1 MKIKQSYDVVI
12 VGAGPVGVA
21 MASLLG
27 KYKIS
32 TLLIDREPKIN
43 ETPRAIS
50 LCEEGSRVLSAA
62 GVLETFTSHI
72 HNIAKLRFDRPYG
85 KTMAFGKTD
94 TKINGY
100 PTLRTYY
107 QPDLE
112 RCLRASLDQYDHV
125 DLSVS
130 TTCLNFQDHGTGVS
144 LNIDKDGQN
153 LNIHCRFMI
162 ASDGSNSTTRKTLG
176 INFQGKTYGEDWIVF
191 DAEYNP
197 LPDDEVVLLCDPDRP
212 GITMSA
218 PNGRRRWEFLVKDTD
233 DRELILEDL
242 AVAELLKPWG
252 DARDMALTRKTIYTF
267 HARIADSFQKAN
279 VFLIGDAAHITPPFA
294 GQGLMAG
301 FRDCYNLAWKIR
313 DVLGARARPQLL
325 ETYETDRKH
334 QVKQIIWFAK
344 FVGAY
349 LLPPNRLS
357 ANFRDLGM
365 KLGRLLGAHSD
376 SKPIEFSKIPNHING
391 NLLRHIFISKWK
403 KIGFEFPQHLVA
415 TAAGKAHLI
424 DHLMNDHHYLISINR
439 DPSVALNPDLA
450 ARWRAIGGRFLML
463 DHRQPNESAAI
474 LTSDY
479 CLRLLTQCD
488 NYRTFFARPD
498 TIIAIRPDKMI
509 IVNCPSD
516 KLESKL
522 DRYLLNIEIVPQ
534 T

>member
-1 MKIKQSYDVVI
+1 MKIQNFYNVVI

-27 KYKIS
+27 KYNIS

-43 ETPRAIS
+43 EVPRAIS
-50 LCEEGSRVLSAA
+50 LCEEGSRVLSAV
-62 GVLETFTSHI
+62 GVLEAFTASI
-72 HNIAKLRFDRPYG
+72 LKITKLRFDRPYG
-85 KTMAFGKTD
+85 KTMALGKTD
-94 TKINGY
+94 TMINGY

-112 RCLRASLDQYDHV
+112 RCLRASLDEYDHV

-130 TTCLNFQDHGTGVS
+130 TTCLSFQDHGTGVS
-144 LNIDKDGQN
+144 LNIDKDGKN
-153 LNIHCRFMI
+153 LDVRCRFMI
-162 ASDGSNSTTRKTLG
+162 ASDGSNSTTRKSLG
-176 INFQGKTYGEDWIVF
+176 FKFKGKTYGEDWIVF
-191 DAEYNP
+191 DAENNP

-267 HARIADSFQKAN
+267 HARIADSFRKAN
-279 VFLIGDAAHITPPFA
+279 IFLIGDAAHITPPFA

-313 DVLGARARPQLL
+313 DVLDGRARPELL
-325 ETYETDRKH
+325 ETYETDRKP
-334 QVKQIIWFAK
+334 QVKQIVWFAK
-344 FVGAY
+344 CVGAY
-349 LLPPNRLS
+349 MLPPNHLS
-357 ANFRDLGM
+357 AGLRDLGL
-365 KLGRLLGAHSD
+365 KLGRLLGAHSE
-376 SKPIEFSKIPNHING
+376 SKPLEFSKIANHING
-391 NLLRHIFISKWK
+391 NLFRHIFMSKWRK
-403 KIGFEFPQHLVA
+403 TGFEFPQHLVA
-415 TAAGKAHLI
+415 AASGKTHLMDHLI
-424 DHLMNDHHYLISINR
+424 NDHYYLIGINR
-439 DPSVALNPDLA
+439 DPAAALNPSIA

-463 DHRQPNESAAI
+463 EHRLPDQSTATP
-474 LTSDY
+474 TSDH
-479 CLRLLTQCD
+479 CLRLITQCD
-488 NYRTFFARPD
+488 NYRNFFARTD

-516 KLESKL
+516 QLESKL
-522 DRYLLNIEIVPQ
+522 DRYLLNTEVAGSV
-534 T
+534 